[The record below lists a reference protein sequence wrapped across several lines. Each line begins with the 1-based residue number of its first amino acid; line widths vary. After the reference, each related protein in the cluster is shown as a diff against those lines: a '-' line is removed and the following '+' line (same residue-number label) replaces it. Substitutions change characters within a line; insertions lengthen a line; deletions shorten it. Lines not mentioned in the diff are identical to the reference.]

1 MSYSDHW
8 LEHLLAP
15 LTGSGL
21 SNRLARD
28 FWSAREDLWD
38 PRVAVTKRWLKL
50 LWVYLMS
57 VITQVTIPCV
67 LIAMIVSAFKEVPL
81 RWWLIG
87 IGGPSALAIVF
98 AVLVA
103 TATCIDINRRAR
115 SSGV

>member
-1 MSYSDHW
+1 MSYRDNW

-15 LTGSGL
+15 LTGRGL
-21 SNRLARD
+21 SNALARD

-38 PRVAVTKRWLKL
+38 PRAAIKKRWLKL
-50 LWVYLMS
+50 LWVYSMS
-57 VITQVTIPCV
+57 VITQVTLPCI
-67 LIAMIVSAFKEVPL
+67 LIALLVRIFKELPL

-115 SSGV
+115 SGRV